1 MPALKIP
8 VPIWFALLFRR
19 WLKVR
24 LGSYWAYV
32 ERHSKAHPTIIYL
45 MVEQKNDR

>member
-1 MPALKIP
+1 MTTLKIP

-24 LGSYWAYV
+24 LGPQWAYIDRRSKDAPV
-32 ERHSKAHPTIIYL
+32 NIYIVWERRGH
-45 MVEQKNDR
+45 E